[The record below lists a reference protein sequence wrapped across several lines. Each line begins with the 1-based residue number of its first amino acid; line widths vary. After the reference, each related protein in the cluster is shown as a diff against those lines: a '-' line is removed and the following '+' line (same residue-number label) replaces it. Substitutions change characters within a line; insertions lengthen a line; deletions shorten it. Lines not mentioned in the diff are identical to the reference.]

1 MMNENLILEVPQFQI
16 CFIFPITELEV
27 TSLVFRTTV
36 VSPKNK
42 TKQNKQK
49 QKTHFKSETHT

>member
-36 VSPKNK
+36 VPPKNK
-42 TKQNKQK
+42 QKQK